1 MFRLTALE
9 RSPIPFSNKDLGMI
23 SHPTMPLLAA
33 AWLLAATPQGFA
45 QDDAPPMPA
54 SHAAGSTPSSTH
66 RPTKPRTKHIATH
79 QPAAKSLPMGG
90 EQIDPAAERA
100 ASLERRRKAF
110 FANKPDDGQPAGDGS
125 SAPVGVTLGGSGGLT
140 PEMGLKF

>member
-1 MFRLTALE
+1 M
-9 RSPIPFSNKDLGMI
+9 N
-23 SHPTMPLLAA
+23 SHRTMMLLSA
-33 AWLLAATPQGFA
+33 AWLLASTPHGFA
-45 QDDAPPMPA
+45 QNDAPPTPDP
-54 SHAAGSTPSSTH
+54 HAAGSAPSSTH
-66 RPTKPRTKHIATH
+66 RQAKARTKHTAAH
-79 QPAAKSLPMGG
+79 QPAAKSLSSDA

-110 FANKPDDGQPAGDGS
+110 FTNKPDDGEPARDGA

>member
-1 MFRLTALE
+1 M
-9 RSPIPFSNKDLGMI
+9 N
-23 SHPTMPLLAA
+23 SHRATMLLAA
-33 AWLLAATPQGFA
+33 GWLLASAPQGFA
-45 QDDAPPMPA
+45 QDDAPPTPDA
-54 SHAAGSTPSSTH
+54 HAASPTLSNTR
-66 RPTKPRTKHIATH
+66 RPTKIRTKHTAAH
-79 QPAAKSLPMGG
+79 QPAAEVLHPSA

-110 FANKPDDGQPAGDGS
+110 FANKPDDGEPAGDGS